1 MSGMKTRGIV
11 SFTLTK
17 QAIGWAMA
25 GLTSALLLISLDIG
39 YAAQPSSEQIPLK
52 LSGPPVTSP
61 RPAWN
66 SEVRQVKVAKIP
78 VIDVTDLYH
87 PCQDIGDNF
96 DLITAY
102 ALPEI
107 DLRAV
112 ILDCTDEWRSGSRL
126 DPGFIPVT
134 QLTDQSLV

>member
-1 MSGMKTRGIV
+1 MTEVPLI
-11 SFTLTK
+11 F
-17 QAIGWAMA
+17 
-25 GLTSALLLISLDIG
+25 LL
-39 YAAQPSSEQIPLK
+39 
-52 LSGPPVTSP
+52 GPCILGAT
-61 RPAWN
+61 
-66 SEVRQVKVAKIP
+66 KIP

-134 QLTDQSLV
+134 QLNYKLQSQCANGQIKSQ